1 MRPEPRGTP
10 GVNPVPS
17 ACSWEVLAPF
27 GAEPHLL
34 SKRHSFTHSFINLYF
49 CRYLLNTYSV
59 PGTVLGIGHEGIHQK
74 TRDTKSLALMELMVS
89 QGRQTADT

>member
-1 MRPEPRGTP
+1 ME
-10 GVNPVPS
+10 S
-17 ACSWEVLAPF
+17 LLAISCF
-27 GAEPHLL
+27 TMGRKEAV
-34 SKRHSFTHSFINLYF
+34 HSPNRELAS
-49 CRYLLNTYSV
+49 TYSV